1 MKTDFKERRKYK
13 RALFSIDQGLVGQ
26 FALNKNDLKKTES
39 LEAPILDISKGGI
52 GFVLDHNSGDEI
64 RIDDRLTLNQLTI
77 CVAGCE
83 RVLTITPDLPMT
95 VRGKI
100 AADFLSHVGIGC
112 DFSIV
117 STDAWEQIKDFIMK
131 IYPNCIV

>member
-26 FALNKNDLKKTES
+26 FALNKKSSKKS
-39 LEAPILDISKGGI
+39 QPLSAPILDISRGGI
-52 GFVLDHNSGDEI
+52 GFVLDPCHGDEI
-64 RIDDRLTLNQLTI
+64 HIDDSLALTRLAI
-77 CVAGCE
+77 CVGGAE
-83 RVLTITPDLPMT
+83 HVLAITPDLPMT

-112 DFSIV
+112 DFSTI
-117 STDAWEQIKDFIMK
+117 SIDAWEQIKDFIRK
-131 IYPNCIV
+131 TYPNCIV